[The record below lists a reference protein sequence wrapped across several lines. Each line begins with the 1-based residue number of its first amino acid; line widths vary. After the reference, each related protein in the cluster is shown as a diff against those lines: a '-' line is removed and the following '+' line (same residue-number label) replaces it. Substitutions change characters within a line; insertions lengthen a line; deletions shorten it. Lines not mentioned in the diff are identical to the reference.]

1 MHMWPDRE
9 WFYSQSSVAARI
21 ICDHVPI
28 NVILCCKMQLLGINT
43 WFQMQIVCFSYRCIH
58 VCTTVR
64 NGTCRLTLG
73 IHVHHRIA
81 AMEITNYLSISQNFI
96 VILSIIIYQYIF
108 YLYIY
113 HDIIPL
119 LSKENQLSVMA
130 LVVNIMPFGRPWH
143 SLYLDI
149 YIVYYNILSLLSN
162 TSILVKFRTFLPMI
176 VKLSNITFYSIL
188 KIKHR
193 IGSQNLHA
201 NPSISKSQRIFILCC
216 RHRVKPTK
224 RSR

>member
-58 VCTTVR
+58 VCTTVC

-73 IHVHHRIA
+73 VHVCHRIA
-81 AMEITNYLSISQNFI
+81 AMEITNYLSIIF
-96 VILSIIIYQYIF
+96 LKFYTYIIYYYIS
-108 YLYIY
+108 LYILFIY
-113 HDIIPL
+113 
-119 LSKENQLSVMA
+119 LSLYYPITFQKNQLSVMA

-149 YIVYYNILSLLSN
+149 YIVYYNILSYYQIHL
-162 TSILVKFRTFLPMI
+162 
-176 VKLSNITFYSIL
+176 Y
-188 KIKHR
+188 
-193 IGSQNLHA
+193 
-201 NPSISKSQRIFILCC
+201 
-216 RHRVKPTK
+216 
-224 RSR
+224 